1 VRKRLFSKCQQPF
14 SLGKLPQLLLPQL
27 LLPQLLLPQLL
38 LLQLLLLQPLLLQL
52 LLLQQASRNALY
64 PPSVF

>member
-1 VRKRLFSKCQQPF
+1 MRKRLFSKCQQPF

-38 LLQLLLLQPLLLQL
+38 LLQLLLLQ
-52 LLLQQASRNALY
+52 QASRNALY